1 MLLIEACLS
10 SWRTA
15 GGLAQPF
22 QYLGSTPID
31 GVESSSLAAL
41 PTYTVDGL
49 PRLRFARE
57 LLSANSDVLQELI
70 CEEARFWS
78 LPLSKTLLPRH
89 AFLRARG
96 LPHGSHLLRDHR
108 HGLRQLL
115 LRPQS
120 DAQFASA
127 VANLS
132 SPGVRPSELCLDFTS
147 FASRFRKGGFDAAR
161 AGDTAVLEALLAH
174 GWCARTARDK
184 RGASALHYA
193 AGHGH
198 VECCALLCAAGL
210 EVDDRAHDGATP
222 LHWAVAGITSRGNA
236 RDRAHDGAP
245 RDGAR
250 DGARQWRDGAGP
262 HGFGTGGHV
271 GMVKWL
277 VGRGADVGAQTVDG
291 NSILHWGAWAGTLEV
306 LMWLTDH
313 IRQLRR
319 ESAGCMHG
327 GGASTTSDGSSSLSG
342 ASPSKLG
349 KETTSDSLCVH
360 AFNRNGCSAA
370 HWAASGGGLTVCQW
384 LAEELELDFSLPN
397 LEGNTPLTKAIEHG
411 REEIVRGSPLMA
423 TECHC

>member
-1 MLLIEACLS
+1 MLLLVIEACLS

-15 GGLAQPF
+15 GGLAKPF
-22 QYLGSTPID
+22 QRMGSTPVD
-31 GVESSSLAAL
+31 DVESSSLAAL

-57 LLSANSDVLQELI
+57 LLSADTNVLQELI
-70 CEEARFWS
+70 CEEASFWS

-108 HGLRQLL
+108 HGLQQLL

-120 DAQFASA
+120 DAQFATA

-132 SPGVRPSELCLDFTS
+132 SPGVRPSELCLDFAS

-210 EVDDRAHDGATP
+210 EVDDRAQDGATP
-222 LHWAVAGITSRGNA
+222 LHWAVAGMTSRGNS
-236 RDRAHDGAP
+236 RDHADDRQG
-245 RDGAR
+245 RDS
-250 DGARQWRDGAGP
+250 AGP
-262 HGFGTGGHV
+262 NGFGTGGHL
-271 GMVKWL
+271 GMAKWL

-291 NSILHWGAWAGTLEV
+291 NSILHWCAWAGTLEV
-306 LMWLTDH
+306 LTWLTDH
-313 IRQLRR
+313 IRQLQR
-319 ESAGCMHG
+319 SGLAMHG
-327 GGASTTSDGSSSLSG
+327 GGTSTTSDGSCSLSG

-349 KETTSDSLCVH
+349 KRTSDSLSVH
-360 AFNRNGCSAA
+360 ALNRNGCSAA
-370 HWAASGGGLTVCQW
+370 HWAASGGGLAVCQW

-411 REEIVRGSPLMA
+411 REEIVRGSPLIA
-423 TECHC
+423 TNCHYLPLIATNCH

>member
-1 MLLIEACLS
+1 MIAPDWVPHQVTS
-10 SWRTA
+10 SWMGLRFSVYD
-15 GGLAQPF
+15 GGLRTDPAKKANFPF
-22 QYLGSTPID
+22 P
-31 GVESSSLAAL
+31 VREELA
-41 PTYTVDGL
+41 TV
-49 PRLRFARE
+49 AYASN
-57 LLSANSDVLQELI
+57 LLQS
-70 CEEARFWS
+70 R
-78 LPLSKTLLPRH
+78 
-89 AFLRARG
+89 
-96 LPHGSHLLRDHR
+96 PHEISMT
-108 HGLRQLL
+108 
-115 LRPQS
+115 
-120 DAQFASA
+120 
-127 VANLS
+127 
-132 SPGVRPSELCLDFTS
+132 VR
-147 FASRFRKGGFDAAR
+147 
-161 AGDTAVLEALLAH
+161 DTAVLEALLAH

-327 GGASTTSDGSSSLSG
+327 GGVCTTSDGSSSLSG
-342 ASPSKLG
+342 ASPSKIG
-349 KETTSDSLCVH
+349 KGTSDSLSVH
-360 AFNRNGCSAA
+360 ALNRNGCSAA
-370 HWAASGGGLTVCQW
+370 HWAASGGGLAVCQW

-423 TECHC
+423 TDCH